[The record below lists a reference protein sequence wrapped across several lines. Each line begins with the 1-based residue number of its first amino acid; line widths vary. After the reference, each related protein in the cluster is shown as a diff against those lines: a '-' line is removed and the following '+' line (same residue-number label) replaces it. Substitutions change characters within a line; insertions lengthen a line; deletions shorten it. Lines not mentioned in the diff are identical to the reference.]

1 MTSGGR
7 SVKVGA
13 KAPDFTLSNDQ
24 DQKVALSEF
33 RGHWVVL
40 FFYPKD
46 DTPG

>member
-1 MTSGGR
+1 VTLPR
-7 SVKVGA
+7 VGDA
-13 KAPDFTLSNDQ
+13 APGFTTTDDAGNPVSLADH
-24 DQKVALSEF
+24 

>member
-1 MTSGGR
+1 MIQPGQP
-7 SVKVGA
+7 
-13 KAPDFTLSNDQ
+13 APDFALTADDGRVVRLSDH
-24 DQKVALSEF
+24 

>member
-1 MTSGGR
+1 V
-7 SVKVGA
+7 SVLQQGDL
-13 KAPDFTLSNDQ
+13 APEFSAVTDAGVR
-24 DQKVALSEF
+24 VALKSL